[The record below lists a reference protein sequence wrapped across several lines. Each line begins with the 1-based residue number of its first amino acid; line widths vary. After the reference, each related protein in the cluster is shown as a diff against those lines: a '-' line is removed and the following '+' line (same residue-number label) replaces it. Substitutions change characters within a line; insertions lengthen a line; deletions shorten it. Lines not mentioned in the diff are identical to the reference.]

1 MTSKNNSGEILPLS
15 SKNQKFESLKF
26 SFPFSTQ
33 SQVPKTILNSQE
45 HNGQIVHSILN
56 NENQNFSLQISDL
69 FKQNYRS
76 VPIIQG
82 ISSFFLSSFLFQFNT
97 FFSFEIKTLNPSINK
112 DNQM

>member
-45 HNGQIVHSILN
+45 RNGQIVHSILN

-82 ISSFFLSSFLFQFNT
+82 ISFFLSFFLSFSIQYFLFF
-97 FFSFEIKTLNPSINK
+97 
-112 DNQM
+112 